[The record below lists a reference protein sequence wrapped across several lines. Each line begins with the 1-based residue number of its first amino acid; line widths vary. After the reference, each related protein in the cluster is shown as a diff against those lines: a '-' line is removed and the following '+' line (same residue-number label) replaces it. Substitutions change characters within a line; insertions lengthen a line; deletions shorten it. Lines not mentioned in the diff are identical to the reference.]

1 MNDEFGWVF
10 IYVFA
15 FGFSDLFVKK
25 YIKSE
30 KLYILYY
37 AIIAIIGFTIINL
50 CKNK

>member
-1 MNDEFGWVF
+1 MNNELGWVF
-10 IYVFA
+10 IYVCA

-37 AIIAIIGFTIINL
+37 IIIGIIGISIINTYQ
-50 CKNK
+50 NK